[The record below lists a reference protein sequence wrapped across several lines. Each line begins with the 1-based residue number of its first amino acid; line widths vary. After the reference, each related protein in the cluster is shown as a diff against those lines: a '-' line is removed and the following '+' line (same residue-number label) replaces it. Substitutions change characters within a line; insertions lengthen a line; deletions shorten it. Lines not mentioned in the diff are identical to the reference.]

1 MEETNDCVI
10 CWDCI
15 DINNSYQKWN
25 CSHRFHR
32 NCAESWN
39 NGCPTCRNRTLFDDG
54 LGGVRAVSSAFLVEG
69 EPVTWSISRNPRNV
83 LDLSRM
89 LQTNILPVNL
99 EYIYKNL
106 WKDQECIGLDHKLWY
121 FDNYGVQA
129 ICENCNTIQCYNR
142 MH

>member
-1 MEETNDCVI
+1 METSNNCVI
-10 CWDCI
+10 CWECI
-15 DINNSYQKWN
+15 TPDESHQKWN
-25 CSHRFHR
+25 CSHRFHE
-32 NCAESWN
+32 NCVNHWN

-54 LGGVRAVSSAFLVEG
+54 LGG

-89 LQTNILPVNL
+89 LETPLLSANL